1 MKQIPIVIIFI
12 TLFILSMSAFPAT
25 AMDAGPVTTSQGG
38 AAVTGVITPHGA
50 AEQHTVTATPAQV
63 VRPPVPPVPAPLQ
76 GNISGIPVV
85 MIAGCVLIA
94 LALAGFGYWYI
105 FKK

>member
-1 MKQIPIVIIFI
+1 MKQMPVVILCIALCV
-12 TLFILSMSAFPAT
+12 LFLSVFPAD
-25 AMDAGPVTTSQGG
+25 AMDAGPITTSQGG
-38 AAVTGVITPHGA
+38 TSAASEITPG
-50 AEQHTVTATPAQV
+50 EITGPKTVTATNTMV

-85 MIAGCVLIA
+85 MIAGCVLIV